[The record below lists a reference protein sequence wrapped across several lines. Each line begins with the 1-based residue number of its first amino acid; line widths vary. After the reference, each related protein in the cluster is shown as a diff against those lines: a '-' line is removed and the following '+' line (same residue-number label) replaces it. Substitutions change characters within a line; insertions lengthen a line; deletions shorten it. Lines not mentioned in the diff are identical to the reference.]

1 MASEGPESGEE
12 EDERPSSAGFAH
24 EKKGQA
30 EQEPDRRVRRV
41 EERAKERH
49 QHKSRHKE
57 KDKERRKNANLDTD
71 RRHRGHDYDE
81 HNREKHKRRDNADN
95 NETREAHKRP
105 RTSEAKGS
113 EQLSAGFQGA
123 DAKGNRAK
131 EGGREPADGERP
143 NRQRG
148 DRSDLS
154 RGSDVHQQSNDR
166 AIHRHSNLREKFY
179 EKFGSGEH
187 IHRKSESS
195 LQSRQARADRDK
207 KVPDKG
213 GKSRSAGDRGSHVK
227 QDQYVPAPKVNE
239 EKESTEDAAHNDS
252 GASVGPKS
260 LEDVLRR
267 RKELEEEAARPKFLS
282 RKDREAIALERRKQQ
297 VQAVQV
303 QVQAVRAA
311 SQQIAVGRIAS
322 NGAATSSA
330 ADKAKAAAAERKLE
344 QQREHEQ
351 DLIRRQYLGTPLQ
364 RRRIAK
370 ASDKFKFNFEWDAKE
385 DTYEAPLHQGSL
397 LFGRGMRAGVD
408 RRTQREEAALHE
420 QSYLSKERHKRGE
433 MTSAA
438 DVQADILRAQ
448 RASAVDDDPAAREK
462 HWTQKAR
469 EEMTSRDWRIF
480 REDHRISFKNA
491 GANAPLPFRAWD
503 EAPLPQP
510 LRDAIADLGYIKPSA
525 IQMASI
531 PFGLRQRDVIG
542 LAETGSGKTA
552 AFVLPMLVYILQQPQ
567 MTEQIAADGPYALVM
582 APTRELAQQID
593 EETIKLA
600 KYTSFRTC
608 CIVGGASYEDQIGR
622 LRRGAEIVV
631 ATPGRLLDCI
641 RRTYAVLNQCNYVVL
656 DEADRM
662 IDLGFEP
669 QVVDVLAAMPS
680 SNLKPVDESDDLEM
694 ERTYRTTYMFSATM
708 PTAVERIAKRYLRR
722 PVTVTVGSAGKA
734 TESVSQKVEWCDKKT
749 KPSLLLRTIDKFQH
763 TQAEELLTSQDD
775 GFKCIVFVNNRE
787 NSEEVYNALARSG
800 KYNVGLLHGGKS
812 QEQREETIKGF
823 RVGDFDIM
831 IATDVAGRGI
841 DVKDVGMVLN
851 YDMPHTIENYTHR
864 IGRTGR
870 AGNKGTAITF
880 LTAADEKT
888 FYDLKQLLD
897 SSKAPVPPQLANHEA
912 CKIKP
917 GSFDQSKKD
926 TTIFAT

>member
-1 MASEGPESGEE
+1 MRTQENEE
-12 EDERPSSAGFAH
+12 EAAPS
-24 EKKGQA
+24 
-30 EQEPDRRVRRV
+30 
-41 EERAKERH
+41 
-49 QHKSRHKE
+49 
-57 KDKERRKNANLDTD
+57 
-71 RRHRGHDYDE
+71 
-81 HNREKHKRRDNADN
+81 N
-95 NETREAHKRP
+95 NHATA
-105 RTSEAKGS
+105 
-113 EQLSAGFQGA
+113 
-123 DAKGNRAK
+123 
-131 EGGREPADGERP
+131 
-143 NRQRG
+143 
-148 DRSDLS
+148 
-154 RGSDVHQQSNDR
+154 
-166 AIHRHSNLREKFY
+166 
-179 EKFGSGEH
+179 
-187 IHRKSESS
+187 
-195 LQSRQARADRDK
+195 
-207 KVPDKG
+207 
-213 GKSRSAGDRGSHVK
+213 
-227 QDQYVPAPKVNE
+227 
-239 EKESTEDAAHNDS
+239 
-252 GASVGPKS
+252 GPKS
-260 LEDVLRR
+260 LEDVLKR
-267 RKELEEEAARPKFLS
+267 RKELEEEAAKPKFLS
-282 RKDREAIALERRKQQ
+282 RKEREALALERRKLQAQAVHEQ
-297 VQAVQV
+297 VQA
-303 QVQAVRAA
+303 ARAA
-311 SQQIAVGRIAS
+311 APLPGRNATNATAS
-322 NGAATSSA
+322 SSA
-330 ADKAKAAAAERKLE
+330 ADKSKTAAEQRKLE

-351 DLIRRQYLGTPLQ
+351 ELIRQQYLGVPLQ

-385 DTYEAPLHQGSL
+385 DTYEAPLHEGSL

-420 QSYLSKERHKRGE
+420 QSYLSKERSKRGQ

-438 DVQADILRAQ
+438 DVKAAILRAQ
-448 RASAVDDDPAAREK
+448 RASAVDNDPATREK
-462 HWTQKAR
+462 HWTEKGR
-469 EEMTSRDWRIF
+469 EEMTARDWRIF

-491 GANAPLPFRAWD
+491 GANSPLPFRSWD
-503 EAPLPQP
+503 EAHLPQP
-510 LRDAIADLGYIKPSA
+510 LRAAITDLGFAKPSA

-552 AFVLPMLVYILQQPQ
+552 AFVLPMLVYILQQPE
-567 MTEQIAADGPYALVM
+567 MTEQVAADGPYALVM

-600 KYTSFRTC
+600 KFTPFRTC

-680 SNLKPVDESDDLEM
+680 SNLKPLDDGDDLEI

-708 PTAVERIAKRYLRR
+708 PQAVERIAKRYLRR

-734 TESVSQKVEWCDKKT
+734 TDSVNQKIEWCDKKA
-749 KPSLLLRTIDKFQH
+749 KPSLLLRTIDKFQR
-763 TQAEELLTSQDD
+763 TQAEEQLTSQDD

-787 NSEEVYNALARSG
+787 NSEEVYNALARSS

-888 FYDLKQLLD
+888 FYDLKQLLEA
-897 SSKAPVPPQLANHEA
+897 SKAPVPPQLANHESA
-912 CKIKP
+912 KVKP
-917 GSFDQSKKD
+917 GNYDQSRKD